1 MAEQEVMDGLHRSSA
16 EGLAGC
22 MHSGGI
28 SEKCRAPGLI
38 ERDPVGDQVPKRLLG
53 SGGVIA
59 EALGRVPVEPAA
71 GILQGLRQ
79 IPVIERRVRRYA
91 VLKIITLSKSAI
103 ELHAGRVELAGAGRK
118 DPGPRNR
125 ESIRIHAE
133 IGHDRHILG
142 IPVVVII
149 GYVAGRTVRDLAWR
163 VGEGI
168 PDAGAAAVLA
178 YSALDLV
185 GRGCRPPDKVGWEAL
200 HVAPLHVVQTHT
212 VSSAPLA
219 ATRSP
224 LFAVGPVGRSALSMG
239 SRFG

>member
-1 MAEQEVMDGLHRSSA
+1 MDGLHRSNTD
-16 EGLAGC
+16 GLAGC
-22 MHSGGI
+22 MNSDGV

-38 ERDPVGDQVPKRLLG
+38 ERDPVGDEVPKRLLG
-53 SGGVIA
+53 SGGVVA

-91 VLKIITLSKSAI
+91 ALPTGLGKSAI
-103 ELHAGRVELAGAGRK
+103 ELRAGRVELTGAGRK
-118 DPGPRNR
+118 DPGPGNR

-133 IGHDRHILG
+133 IGHDRHIPG

-168 PDAGAAAVLA
+168 PNAGAAAVLA
-178 YSALDLV
+178 YRAFDLV
-185 GRGCRPPDKVGWEAL
+185 RGRCRPPDKVGWEAL
-200 HVAPLHVVQTHT
+200 HVAPLHFVQPHT
-212 VSSAPLA
+212 VSSASLSATPL
-219 ATRSP
+219 P
-224 LFAVGPVGRSALSMG
+224 LLALGPVGCSALSRA
-239 SRFG
+239 SRSG

>member
-1 MAEQEVMDGLHRSSA
+1 MAEQEVMDGLHRSNA

-22 MHSGGI
+22 MHSGGV

-91 VLKIITLSKSAI
+91 VLQTGLSKSAI
-103 ELHAGRVELAGAGRK
+103 KLHAGRVELPGAGRK

-133 IGHDRHILG
+133 IGHDRDILG

-168 PDAGAAAVLA
+168 PNAGAAAVLA
-178 YSALDLV
+178 YRALDLV
-185 GRGCRPPDKVGWEAL
+185 RRRCRPPDKVGWEAL
-200 HVAPLHVVQTHT
+200 HVAPLHVHVVH
-212 VSSAPLA
+212 
-219 ATRSP
+219 
-224 LFAVGPVGRSALSMG
+224 G
-239 SRFG
+239 